1 MRTHLLLLCPLCACL
16 SQRTQAY
23 LDGLDCTTGTD
34 TSSDTGTSTSNDPSS
49 SSDTTTTT
57 TTTTVDPST
66 STTTTDASSTTTVST
81 TTSETGTPMCGDG
94 IVEDGFIP
102 EECDDGNLVDDDGC
116 SSTCA
121 RDLLAF
127 VTSLEYQGGD
137 LGSLSAGDAQCAN
150 RADDAGLPDPLKFK
164 AWLSDSTMSAR
175 DRLVLGRGR
184 IVLVNGLVFAA
195 GWDAVLAGEIQS
207 PLTVTEESETYEGG
221 VWTGTLPDGA
231 MAVGADHCEDWTN
244 SSPVHLG
251 FWGRSDETSAS
262 WTYSDIDNPI
272 PCGVDYPIYCFQEP

>member
-1 MRTHLLLLCPLCACL
+1 MRTLLLLLCPLCACL

-34 TSSDTGTSTSNDPSS
+34 TNPSTGTDTSPDTSIGADTSTSSTTTSTSTESS
-49 SSDTTTTT
+49 ST
-57 TTTTVDPST
+57 T
-66 STTTTDASSTTTVST
+66 STTTTTDDPTTT
-81 TTSETGTPMCGDG
+81 TGTTAPECGNG
-94 IVEDGFIP
+94 IVEDGVIP

-164 AWLSDSTMSAR
+164 AWLSDSTVSAR

-195 GWDAVLAGEIQS
+195 GWDAVIAGDLQNPLA
-207 PLTVTEESETYEGG
+207 VTEKSETYEGG
-221 VWTGTLPDGA
+221 VWTGTQFDGA
-231 MAVGADHCEDWTN
+231 AAVGADHCEDWTN

-251 FWGRSDETSAS
+251 FWGRSDEISAS

-272 PCGVDYPIYCFQEP
+272 PCGDDYPIYCFQEP